1 MRHDWR
7 RGLFV
12 FPSAINICCWLLAAG
27 GAEAQ
32 TPGPVTAE
40 RTGYTEWLATAPNSP
55 FAALGQFPVG
65 KGLVLGPAGSDL
77 PLAGIGTWHVQAAP
91 DGVILTGT
99 SRADTLGPGKLAHLG
114 RYLLSASG
122 QADRAVVT
130 VFDSSR
136 TRGAPAWF
144 PEDRSVVFTGPL
156 NQPATAGHRRVLT
169 PSGAEVTAEEAG
181 TVIVPIAGQAVRL
194 SVMRMPDVATGQSV
208 LEIYFRDGTNGEETY
223 PAGRF
228 VSLEPTGTGHWRLD
242 FNRARNPWCAYNAIY
257 ACPAPWRGNL
267 IPAPIR
273 AGERYHAAEA
283 DTVTPTNSTP

>member
-1 MRHDWR
+1 MLPASIAV
-7 RGLFV
+7 G
-12 FPSAINICCWLLAAG
+12 CWLLAAG
-27 GAEAQ
+27 VLGAQ
-32 TPGPVTAE
+32 TPGAITAE
-40 RTGYTEWLATAPNSP
+40 RSAYATWLATAANSP

-77 PLAGIGTWHVQAAP
+77 PLAGTGIWRVQASP
-91 DGVILTGT
+91 GGVIVAGAA
-99 SRADTLGPGKLAHLG
+99 RADTLRPRELIHLG

-122 QADRAVVT
+122 QADRTVVT

-136 TRGAPAWF
+136 TRGAPTWL
-144 PEDRSVVFTGPL
+144 PYDRSVVFTGPL
-156 NQPATAGHRRVLT
+156 NRPATAGHRRVLT
-169 PSGAEVTAEEAG
+169 PYGVEVTAEEAG

-194 SVMRMPDVATGQSV
+194 TVMRMPDAATGQPV

-228 VSLEPTGTGHWRLD
+228 VSLEPAGRGHWRLD

-273 AGERYHAAEA
+273 AGERYHGAEV
-283 DTVTPTNSTP
+283 DTVTPADSTP